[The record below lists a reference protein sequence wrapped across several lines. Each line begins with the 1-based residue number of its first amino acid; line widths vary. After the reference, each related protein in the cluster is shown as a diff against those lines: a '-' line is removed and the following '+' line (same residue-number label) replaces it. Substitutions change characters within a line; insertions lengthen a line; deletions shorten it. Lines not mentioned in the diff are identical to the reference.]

1 VTGSN
6 PIFEERFTP
15 HPSLEIWLQ
24 QSYLSLTVLVNTVLN
39 TRVNTNLDSP

>member
-24 QSYLSLTVLVNTVLN
+24 QSYLSLTVLMIQYSILVWI
-39 TRVNTNLDSP
+39 PI